1 VLGKLTTV
9 LIEKFCI
16 VGHSFGGKVA
26 TLLNPKYLIL
36 LSSAGILQ
44 PKPFKIRF
52 KIKLFKLL
60 KPFLRMEKIKQ
71 LFISD
76 DVKEM
81 KQNMYETFKNVVDED
96 FSETFQQCTSKS
108 LVFGGENDTAVTPN
122 SNKRIGELLNC
133 SVNILNGNH
142 YFFLD

>member
-1 VLGKLTTV
+1 MNKDFADKSVDIRQGEELN
-9 LIEKFCI
+9 IEKFCI

-81 KQNMYETFKNVVDED
+81 KQNMYETFKKVVDED
-96 FSETFQQCTSKS
+96 FSDIFAKY
-108 LVFGGENDTAVTPN
+108 TATP
-122 SNKRIGELLNC
+122 KHGRC
-133 SVNILNGNH
+133 
-142 YFFLD
+142 